1 MFHEIGIGV
10 GVFAFVIQIV
20 EMFAESYHGG
30 CHPVFELIGGGVE
43 EGCFFTSAPAI
54 LAGRGGSSASPAWR
68 RGGGAWRRTAWP
80 PTAADLPR
88 RRRPLSLG

>member
-43 EGCFFTSAPAI
+43 EGCFFTSPPVI
-54 LAGRGGSSASPAWR
+54 SRGGGGSS
-68 RGGGAWRRTAWP
+68 
-80 PTAADLPR
+80 PR
-88 RRRPLSLG
+88 RVWPRSCGGSMPIASRPSATDRQRHQRPYSQE